1 VTPWSRYVLR
11 RLLHAAPMAL
21 LVVLVN
27 FLLLRLA
34 PGDLVDVMAGESGA
48 ATPEY
53 MAQLRH
59 AFSLDLPAYRL
70 FWNYLWNIAHFDL
83 GYSFRHNMP
92 VIQLIGERLPAT
104 LLLMLTSLVV
114 ALLVGVALG
123 VLAARYRGSWIDE
136 AVSLLSAAG
145 FALPLFWIGLM
156 AIVLFSIKLH
166 WLPTGG
172 MTTIGADDAGLLGN
186 ALDVA
191 RHLMLPAGTLS
202 LFFVAMY
209 ARLTRAAMLDV
220 SGLDFVRT
228 ARAKGI
234 SERRVVL
241 RHVLRN
247 ALLPIVTLTGL
258 HLGSLLGGSIVIETV
273 FAWPGLGRLA
283 FEAVFE
289 RDLNLLLGIFL
300 CSSLLVIAMN
310 LAVDLLYTVLDPR
323 IEVQA

>member
-1 VTPWSRYVLR
+1 VTPWWRYVSR
-11 RLLHAAPMAL
+11 RVLHALPMAL
-21 LVVLVN
+21 LIVLIN
-27 FLLLRLA
+27 FMLLRLA
-34 PGDLVDVMAGESGA
+34 PGDIVDVMAGEAGA

-53 MAQLRH
+53 MGQLRH
-59 AFSLDLPAYRL
+59 QFGLDLPPYVV
-70 FWNYLWNIAHFDL
+70 FWHYLRNILHLDL
-83 GYSFRHNMP
+83 GYSFRHSMP
-92 VIQLIGERLPAT
+92 VAELIGERLPAT
-104 LLLMLTSLVV
+104 LLLMLTSLAIALVV
-114 ALLVGVALG
+114 GMTLG
-123 VLAARYRGSWIDE
+123 VLAARFRGRWIDE
-136 AVSLLSAAG
+136 AVTMLSAAG
-145 FALPLFWIGLM
+145 FAMPLFWLGLM
-156 AIVLFSIKLH
+156 AIVLFSIKLR

-172 MTTIGADDAGLLGN
+172 MTTIGGDDTGLLGSV
-186 ALDVA
+186 LDIA
-191 RHLMLPAGTLS
+191 RHLVLPAGTLS

-220 SGLDFVRT
+220 YGLDFIRT

-234 SERRVVL
+234 SELRVTL
-241 RHVLRN
+241 RHALRN

-310 LAVDLLYTVLDPR
+310 LAVDLLYAVLDPR
-323 IEVQA
+323 IEVAA